1 MKHQLFLSLGLVLT
15 MGLGGCEEQRA
26 ALANP
31 SKWLD
36 LPALPIVQNAVF
48 TLYETLAPHKNP
60 LVMDHLCALAKGEL
74 TQEHIN
80 TFIQQQGG
88 SAQQIPPQ
96 GHPLSLLV
104 NGDRQVQVQAC
115 AAYLAIT
122 VLSPLNLNSIAVDSS
137 ASALP
142 DKPKTTEATPAH
154 IDQAKLLALLP
165 GKLAIAHTNAD
176 FFTLI
181 AAELQRRPGLTP
193 EQFHQLSMAMFAHFA
208 PNYLQRIKEHTPAQ
222 GTQYRVLKLDAD
234 QFMFIS
240 SNRTLFAYDFSGLK
254 LQQNGVNWFGDGKL
268 LGKSYFL
275 KTAYLPDST
284 AQLNGIPSPPES
296 IPARHESS
304 SAE

>member
-1 MKHQLFLSLGLVLT
+1 MKHQLFLSLGLVLA
-15 MGLGGCEEQRA
+15 MGLGGCEEERA
-26 ALANP
+26 PLANP

-74 TQEHIN
+74 TQEQIN

-88 SAQQIPPQ
+88 IAQQIPPK

-104 NGDRQVQVQAC
+104 NGDRQAQVQAC
-115 AAYLAIT
+115 AAYLATT

-142 DKPKTTEATPAH
+142 DKPKTAAPAPGQ
-154 IDQAKLLALLP
+154 IDQAKLLSLLP
-165 GKLAIAHTNAD
+165 GKLAVAHTNAD
-176 FFTLI
+176 FFALI

-193 EQFHQLSMAMFAHFA
+193 EQFHQLSMQMFAHFA
-208 PNYLQRIKEHTPAQ
+208 PNYLQRIKEQTPAP

-240 SNRTLFAYDFSGLK
+240 SNRTLFAYDFSGLR
-254 LQQNGVNWFGDGKL
+254 LQQHGVSWFGDGKL

-275 KTAYLPDST
+275 KANYLPES
-284 AQLNGIPSPPES
+284 AKQLNNIPTP
-296 IPARHESS
+296 
-304 SAE
+304 